1 MYLNDPVKN
10 AIQYYEKVI
19 LTVSM
24 PHQLESKLKSK
35 LLTIKVPAILGA
47 HMQKSLGFNGAYD
60 TVSQLCWISAPYQ
73 VIGYQK

>member
-1 MYLNDPVKN
+1 MYRDDPVKN

-47 HMQKSLGFNGAYD
+47 HKQKSLGFNGAYD
-60 TVSQLCWISAPYQ
+60 TVS
-73 VIGYQK
+73 